1 MTQSRPTALPGA
13 GPATA
18 DVPTR
23 IREELDAAATAA
35 PAEQVAAFERIHAL
49 LQEVL
54 ASTDAGIGAP
64 GPDPAD
70 ADETSYLDAR
80 GEQRGAR

>member
-13 GPATA
+13 GAATT

-23 IREELDAAATAA
+23 IREELGAAATAA

-54 ASTDAGIGAP
+54 ASTDAEIGAP
-64 GPDPAD
+64 GPDAAD
-70 ADETSYLDAR
+70 ASETSSPDAR